1 MQMTIV
7 FKSANATLSASVEVA
22 DQNEAKRVAADLYT
36 QTTKL
41 QNGHLAELTLKS
53 WTANL
58 TEPQAAKRLA
68 DVLSIDLSAAKRL
81 MKSLPKDPLNKLALW
96 PILYRGT
103 LVECQEREL
112 KLRDHGIQAA
122 CKKLGT

>member
-7 FKSANATLSASVEVA
+7 FKSADATLSASVEVA
-22 DQNEAKRVAADLYT
+22 DQNEAKRVAADLYA

-41 QNGHLAELTLKS
+41 QNGHLAELTLRG

-58 TEPQAAKRLA
+58 AEAQAAKRLA
-68 DVLSIDLSAAKRL
+68 DILGLDLAAAKRL
-81 MKSLPKDPLNKLALW
+81 MKSLPKDVNNKLALW
-96 PILYRGT
+96 PVLYRGT

-122 CKKLGT
+122 CKRLGT

>member
-7 FKSANATLSASVEVA
+7 FKSLNATLSASVDVTDVNEVR
-22 DQNEAKRVAADLYT
+22 RVAADLYV

-41 QNGHLAELTLKS
+41 QNGHLAELTLRG
-53 WTANL
+53 WTSAL
-58 TEPQAAKRLA
+58 KPAQVGKRISEILG
-68 DVLSIDLSAAKRL
+68 VDLEKARAL
-81 MKSLPKDPLNKLALW
+81 MTAMPKDKDSKIDMWPL
-96 PILYRGT
+96 LYRGT

>member
-22 DQNEAKRVAADLYT
+22 DQNEAKRVAADLYV

-41 QNGHLAELTLKS
+41 QNGHLAELTLRG
-53 WTANL
+53 WTENL
-58 TEPQAAKRLA
+58 TKAQVAKRISEILG
-68 DVLSIDLSAAKRL
+68 VDLEKARAL
-81 MKSLPKDPLNKLALW
+81 MTALPKDRDSKLAMW
-96 PILYRGT
+96 PLLYRGT

-122 CKKLGT
+122 CRKLGT

>member
-7 FKSANATLSASVEVA
+7 FKSANATLSASVDVA

-41 QNGHLAELTLKS
+41 QNGHLAELTLRG
-53 WTANL
+53 WTENL
-58 TEPQAAKRLA
+58 TKAQAAKRISEILG
-68 DVLSIDLSAAKRL
+68 VDLEKARAL
-81 MKSLPKDPLNKLALW
+81 MTALPKDRDNKLAMW
-96 PILYRGT
+96 PLLYRGT

>member
-7 FKSANATLSASVEVA
+7 FKSPNATLSASVDVA
-22 DQNEAKRVAADLYT
+22 DAHEARRVAADLYT

-41 QNGHLAELTLKS
+41 QNGHLAELTLRG

-58 TEPQAAKRLA
+58 TKVQAVKRISEILG
-68 DVLSIDLSAAKRL
+68 VDLEKARAL
-81 MKSLPKDPLNKLALW
+81 ITALPKDRDSGGMWPL
-96 PILYRGT
+96 LYRGT